1 MLSSLPIVRWLAQY
15 EVKSDLQSDFIAGV
29 TVFVFLIPQGMA
41 YAVLGGLPPVYGLYT
56 STVPLL
62 IYALTGTSRH
72 ISLGP
77 MAITSLL
84 LGQMTA
90 PYGFP
95 AGSTEYVQVALCI
108 SFVTGL
114 LTLLMGAFKLGT
126 LSNFLSPSVLSGF
139 MTGSSCVI
147 ILNQVKHYLGLK
159 MPRLTYSHE
168 IIGYILTHLQDTN
181 VHALWIGALTTGL
194 LWAAKTYRG
203 WYKKTQRHLD
213 DPTMQTL
220 CSKMYFRGLFIV
232 SLLSSILSLM
242 LGSAIAKALIDSNVE
257 LGIVGFVPA
266 GMLTPSA
273 SFLSSNILTLQDV
286 FSLLPSI
293 VILAVVGF
301 TGNWAVSCK
310 YAVAFKY
317 EVDASQELIATGLT
331 NLMGPFFNAFF
342 ASGGL
347 ARSAVNVES
356 GARSQISS
364 IISSILIMAAL
375 QLFTTWF
382 YYIPMAILAAI
393 IVVSI
398 VPMVDFGEMRNSWK
412 SDRRDFMVIL
422 GTFLVTFWVGVRE
435 GVTLG
440 LLMSVSNILLVNG
453 FPPIVHL
460 GKVTDPIH
468 GSVRYRNVARFPEA
482 EQLPGTAIV
491 RLDAGSLFFA
501 NTAHFKDVVMAAS
514 SGTHHS
520 HKNVPIEHVVLD
532 GRSWS
537 DIDLAGRKTLR
548 DIKEELSRK
557 NIACSLCNLKYEVR
571 DKLQIRDLS
580 DITDALEA
588 FATRASRQRAG
599 SSGSISPPRKRHSL
613 SPAEWLA
620 RAENRQL
627 DADADADEDLNN
639 YHTIDSRDSTLNP
652 LIFCGEGI

>member
-1 MLSSLPIVRWLAQY
+1 MVSSIPIIRWLAQY
-15 EVKSDLQSDFIAGV
+15 DVKNDLQSDFIAGL

-56 STVPLL
+56 ATVPLL
-62 IYALTGTSRH
+62 VYALTGTSRH

-90 PYGFP
+90 PFGFP
-95 AGSTEYVQVALCI
+95 VGTLENVRVALCI

-114 LTLLMGAFKLGT
+114 LTLLMGVFKLGT

-147 ILNQVKHYLGLK
+147 VLNQLKYYLGLK
-159 MPRLTYSHE
+159 MPRFTYSHE
-168 IIGYILTHLQDTN
+168 IIGYILTHLQETN
-181 VHALWIGALTTGL
+181 VHALWIGVLTTGL

-203 WYKKTQRHLD
+203 WYKKMQRHLD
-213 DPTMQTL
+213 DPAMQTL
-220 CSKMYFRGLFIV
+220 GSRTYFQGLYTA
-232 SLLSSILSLM
+232 SLLSSILSLV
-242 LGSAIAKALIDSNVE
+242 LGSVVAKTLIESNASPT

-266 GMLTPSA
+266 GMLPPSA
-273 SFLSSNILTLQDV
+273 SFLSSNLLTPQDV
-286 FSLLPSI
+286 FSLLPTC

-331 NLMGPFFNAFF
+331 NLIGPFFNAFF

-364 IISSILIMAAL
+364 VISAVLIMAAL
-375 QLFTTWF
+375 QLCTTWF

-398 VPMVDFGEMRNSWK
+398 VPMADFAEMHNAWK
-412 SDRRDFMVIL
+412 SDRRDFVVIF

-440 LLMSVSNILLVNG
+440 LLLSVSSILLVNG

-460 GKVTDPIH
+460 GRVVDPDH

-514 SGTHHS
+514 TGTFHS
-520 HKNVPIEHVVLD
+520 QRNVPIEHVILD
-532 GRSWS
+532 GSSWS
-537 DIDLAGRKTLR
+537 DIDLAGRKTIR
-548 DIKEELSRK
+548 EIKEELARK
-557 NIACSLCNLKYEVR
+557 HIACSLCNLKFEVR
-571 DKLQIRDLS
+571 DKLQTYDLA
-580 DITDALEA
+580 DINDALEA
-588 FATRASRQRAG
+588 FAARAAGHGAESG
-599 SSGSISPPRKRHSL
+599 SSPRKRKSL

-620 RAENRQL
+620 RTEDRQF
-627 DADADADEDLNN
+627 DADADQDLGD
-639 YHTIDSRDSTLNP
+639 YHTLNTHDTTINP
-652 LIFCGEGI
+652 MLLFGGEGI